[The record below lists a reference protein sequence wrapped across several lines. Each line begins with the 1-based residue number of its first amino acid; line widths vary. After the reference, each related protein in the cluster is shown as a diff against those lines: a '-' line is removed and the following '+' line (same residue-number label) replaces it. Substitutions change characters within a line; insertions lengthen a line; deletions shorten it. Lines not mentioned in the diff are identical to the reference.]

1 MRFRSGNL
9 PCGLASDLGLGDR
22 TLVVVSLLR
31 TTHHASRS
39 PVDVSNLFLSVCKE
53 TDPRAFAPVAP
64 WPLWRQLFE
73 PSGVSSRRLVV
84 NASICARL
92 DVDDFRHGGITPQ
105 GRARHLR
112 DWKPRA
118 TASCSV
124 AGCAVKKDREFKTRP
139 VCATVRNGRSVG
151 RS

>member
-124 AGCAVKKDREFKTRP
+124 AGCVCRQKRSRVQNTTC
-139 VCATVRNGRSVG
+139 VCATVGRS
-151 RS
+151 